1 MPEALMDPLNRLGEN
16 QPTGTHVF
24 QRPPGLAS
32 LADLAAAAVLLGL
45 GLDQMTLRLRRY
57 LLSLRKRQPNHPRRI
72 FGDGR
77 TAAKFVSRDRPVSWT
92 NFNSNITRHLI
103 PHSSLSPWSRNV
115 HPQVLDGP
123 LWHVANVLRTQV
135 RVERVMHRRV
145 GISQPSGEA
154 RASTMQS
161 FAHQLPFPVL
171 SVVAQQEVAVPP
183 HHR

>member
-1 MPEALMDPLNRLGEN
+1 MISATGLSVRRQGHRALAGIEAWRFDGNGAKERH

-72 FGDGR
+72 FDDGR

-92 NFNSNITRHLI
+92 NFNSNITRHLV

-123 LWHVANVLRTQV
+123 LWHVATY
-135 RVERVMHRRV
+135 
-145 GISQPSGEA
+145 
-154 RASTMQS
+154 
-161 FAHQLPFPVL
+161 
-171 SVVAQQEVAVPP
+171 
-183 HHR
+183 